1 MQGLNYL
8 KNRVDKAI
16 KAKLKDLLI
25 LLELKTILSNLKTK
39 KLFSLN
45 YILFK
50 TYYKFWEYIGEEYF
64 FML

>member
-50 TYYKFWEYIGEEYF
+50 TYYKF
-64 FML
+64 